1 MYVDADAVQDQE
13 ERCFI
18 PSKREGSHA
27 APPNV
32 TRQNAIQASAECT
45 QRTFFFKIFF
55 FMSAIFK
62 VFIEFATLLLL
73 LYVLAFW
80 FRGAGDL
87 SSLTRDRTCTSCTGR

>member
-55 FMSAIFK
+55 FLCQRFLK
-62 VFIEFATLLLL
+62 
-73 LYVLAFW
+73 
-80 FRGAGDL
+80 
-87 SSLTRDRTCTSCTGR
+87 SSLNLLHYFFCFMFWLFGFEARGILAP